1 MKRPLLI
8 LSAALLLTPSLFAQ
22 PGGSGR
28 MERKAEKILQK
39 DADAAKLTDA
49 EEAIAVAAIATK
61 LRAARA
67 YNWKHLFSARRKVT
81 RADASIYVTDS
92 DLDALYA
99 RYAKSIRKKDVI
111 SESETRQPA
120 PPPEVIARPP
130 SVEFIEVHGEPFHGL
145 FADNAWAVLE
155 DSQDAADLRAQAD
168 DALAQAGPGGR
179 IAGLSIRASASTL
192 RNTGAA
198 AAMSH
203 KQLSEARAAAAL
215 KYVLGYLKAKGA
227 VLDQS
232 QVTIDTDGE
241 NGDGTSGP
249 ADPYGSGAKGNG
261 GPAHKDAAEYD
272 RYKFVDVEF
281 LVERAVEKPA
291 EPQVVEKEGQAQSR
305 VVTLDIDVKT
315 VKWLKFKRH
324 TKLKVR
330 HRHTP
335 RPHRGKHK
343 PIPCPDFH

>member
-1 MKRPLLI
+1 MKRPLFVL
-8 LSAALLLTPSLFAQ
+8 AALSLFAPALNAQ
-22 PGGSGR
+22 QGGGPDR
-28 MERKAEKILQK
+28 LQRQAEKLLQK

-49 EEAIAVAAIATK
+49 EDALVVAAIAQK
-61 LRAARA
+61 LRASRA
-67 YNWKHLFSARRKVT
+67 YNWTHLFSKKRVT
-81 RADASIYVTDS
+81 KADVVVYVADS

-99 RYAKSIRKKDVI
+99 RYAKSMKGKKVI
-111 SESETRQPA
+111 SESETQGEA
-120 PPPEVIARPP
+120 PPPEIIARPP

-145 FADNAWAVLE
+145 FADNAWEVLE
-155 DSQDAADLRAQAD
+155 GSQDAADLRAQAD
-168 DALAQAGPGGR
+168 DALAQAGPSGR
-179 IAGLSIRASASTL
+179 IVGLSIRSSASTL

-215 KYVLGYLKAKGA
+215 KYVLGYLKAQGA

-232 QVTIDTDGE
+232 QVTIDAAGE

-249 ADPYGSGAKGNG
+249 ADPYGKGAKGNG
-261 GPAHKDAAEYD
+261 GAAHKDAAEYD

-281 LVERAVEKPA
+281 LVEKRLARPA
-291 EPQVVEKEGQAQSR
+291 EPEVVQKPGEASSR
-305 VVTLDIDVKT
+305 VVALKIDVQAK
-315 VKWLKFKRH
+315 KWQKFKRH